1 MADTALKF
9 GPEWLRALTTEP
21 QGGTDGGGI
30 THPLLLIP
38 PHVLNINFTNV
49 LTMGCHPCR
58 AISPE
63 SKMKKEVQ
71 NLLTDLNWCD
81 VGGRHVLSMNAL
93 LSSKDYVLSTCYLQ
107 QIQIGNSDVLED
119 KNQLD
124 FLSN

>member
-38 PHVLNINFTNV
+38 PHVVKINFIPV
-49 LTMGCHPCR
+49 PSIDCHPCQ

-63 SKMKKEVQ
+63 SMMTKGV
-71 NLLTDLNWCD
+71 
-81 VGGRHVLSMNAL
+81 
-93 LSSKDYVLSTCYLQ
+93 
-107 QIQIGNSDVLED
+107 
-119 KNQLD
+119 
-124 FLSN
+124 